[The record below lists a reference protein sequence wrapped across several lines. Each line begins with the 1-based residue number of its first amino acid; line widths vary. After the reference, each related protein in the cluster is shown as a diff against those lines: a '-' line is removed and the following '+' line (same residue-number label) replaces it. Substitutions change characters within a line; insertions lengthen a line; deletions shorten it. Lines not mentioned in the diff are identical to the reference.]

1 MSEGSGKRKG
11 RKQLLAEIAELK
23 QRYNMLRS
31 TSISLLEDYERCR
44 AYASKL
50 VKDSEFY
57 AEAVAAYNDRSLE
70 CPCPSCAENRDDAA
84 ENSSSAA
91 HLDKQ

>member
-1 MSEGSGKRKG
+1 MSEGKRS
-11 RKQLLAEIAELK
+11 RKKLLAEIAELK

-50 VKDSEFY
+50 VKDKEFY
-57 AEAVAAYNDRSLE
+57 DEAVAAYNDKSLE
-70 CPCPSCAENRDDAA
+70 CPCPSCEENR
-84 ENSSSAA
+84 NSSTA
-91 HLDKQ
+91 HLDQQ